1 MPEPITMAIAAFG
14 AIKTAVGAGKSIA
27 ELGKDIGTLFDAI
40 DDCRYAHTRKKDS
53 VFTGSANEQALD
65 TFVKLQEA
73 KDLEN
78 NLREIIIATRGFN
91 AWQELIALRSQIRR
105 ERKEQQEALERQRE
119 ERFDAIVMYG
129 IVGVIVLVLS
139 GLAILILLGMTGRI

>member
-1 MPEPITMAIAAFG
+1 MTSEYT
-14 AIKTAVGAGKSIA
+14 V
-27 ELGKDIGTLFDAI
+27 EQLKDMLYEAQL
-40 DDCRYAHTRKKDS
+40 
-53 VFTGSANEQALD
+53 EE
-65 TFVKLQEA
+65 QEA
-73 KDLEN
+73 Y
-78 NLREIIIATRGFN
+78 
-91 AWQELIALRSQIRR
+91 IRHR